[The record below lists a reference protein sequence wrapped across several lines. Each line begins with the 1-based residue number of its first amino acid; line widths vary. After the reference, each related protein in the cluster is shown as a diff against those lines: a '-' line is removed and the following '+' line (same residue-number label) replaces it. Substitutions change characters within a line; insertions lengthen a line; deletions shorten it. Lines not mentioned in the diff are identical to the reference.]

1 MVLTKI
7 LSDFGQTTGIY
18 EFMNSPWGWP
28 IIESIHFL
36 GLSLLIGTIG
46 VFDLRMLGIGRGV
59 AYADLHKLVSI
70 GIIGYGLNVITGTMF
85 LVSAPDQYVFNPA
98 FQLKLLFM
106 LIAGINVI
114 WFYRATLAE
123 VRATAAN
130 LAVPQHAKAIGII
143 SLLCWTLIIVCG
155 RLITYFRPPYHWCF
169 WC

>member
-28 IIESIHFL
+28 TIESIHFL
-36 GLSLLIGTIG
+36 GLSLLIGTVG

-59 AYADLHKLVSI
+59 AYADLHKLVYI
-70 GIIGYGLNVITGTMF
+70 GIIGYGLNIITGTMF

-123 VRATAAN
+123 VRATAAD
-130 LAVPQHAKAIGII
+130 LAVSQRAKAIGII

>member
-28 IIESIHFL
+28 TIESIHFL
-36 GLSLLIGTIG
+36 GLSLLIGTVG

-70 GIIGYGLNVITGTMF
+70 GIICYGLNVITGTMF

-130 LAVPQHAKAIGII
+130 LAVSQRAKAIGII

>member
-28 IIESIHFL
+28 SIESIHFL

-59 AYADLHKLVSI
+59 AYADLHKLVYI
-70 GIIGYGLNVITGTMF
+70 GIIGYGLNIITGTMF

-123 VRATAAN
+123 VRATAAD
-130 LAVPQHAKAIGII
+130 LAVSQRAKAIGII

>member
-1 MVLTKI
+1 M
-7 LSDFGQTTGIY
+7 LSDFGQATGIY
-18 EFMNSPWGWP
+18 AFMNSPWGWP

-59 AYADLHKLVSI
+59 AYADLLKLVSI

-106 LIAGINVI
+106 LIAGLNVI

-123 VRATAAN
+123 VRATTAN
-130 LAVPQHAKAIGII
+130 LAVSQRAKAIGII

>member
-28 IIESIHFL
+28 TIESIHFL
-36 GLSLLIGTIG
+36 GLSLLIGTVG

-59 AYADLHKLVSI
+59 AYADLHKLVYI
-70 GIIGYGLNVITGTMF
+70 GIIGYGLNIITGTMF

-123 VRATAAN
+123 VRTTAAD
-130 LAVPQHAKAIGII
+130 LAVSQRAKAIGII